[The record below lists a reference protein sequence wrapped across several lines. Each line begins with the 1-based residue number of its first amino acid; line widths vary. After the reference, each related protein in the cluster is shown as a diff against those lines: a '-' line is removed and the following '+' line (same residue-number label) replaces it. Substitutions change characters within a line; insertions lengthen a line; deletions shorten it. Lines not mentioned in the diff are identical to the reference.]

1 MIQKTCCTLFNKWCK
16 TKGGNKIKQTKQ
28 INKKVMT
35 LDVDS
40 SILSRRDSRQKLMQ
54 TARKLK
60 SADRLIASSSK
71 QTVEKYERRNL
82 KTFVSNQ
89 ILQRKK
95 FTRKDVDTLRNV
107 I

>member
-1 MIQKTCCTLFNKWCK
+1 
-16 TKGGNKIKQTKQ
+16 
-28 INKKVMT
+28 MT
-35 LDVDS
+35 LDMDS

-60 SADRLIASSSK
+60 SGDRLMASSSN

-89 ILQRKK
+89 RLQRET
-95 FTRKDVDTLRNV
+95 FTGKMLTHFEMSYDWLVSDSNKV
-107 I
+107 EAMP

>member
-1 MIQKTCCTLFNKWCK
+1 MI
-16 TKGGNKIKQTKQ
+16 
-28 INKKVMT
+28 T

-60 SADRLIASSSK
+60 SGDRLMASLSN

-89 ILQRKK
+89 RLQRKK
-95 FTRKDVDTLRNV
+95 FTGNMLTHCEMSHDWLVSDSNKVEAMP
-107 I
+107 